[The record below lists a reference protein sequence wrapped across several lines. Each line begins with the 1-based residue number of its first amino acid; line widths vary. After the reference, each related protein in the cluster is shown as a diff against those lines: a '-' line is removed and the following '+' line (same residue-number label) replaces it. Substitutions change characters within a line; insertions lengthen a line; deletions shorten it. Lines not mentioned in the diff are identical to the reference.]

1 MALGTRVEH
10 GLEVGEM
17 YFVVYLSEK
26 KKRKERCILL
36 GPLENNLERKT

>member
-17 YFVVYLSEK
+17 YFVVYLSK
-26 KKRKERCILL
+26 KKRREMYFVGSFR
-36 GPLENNLERKT
+36 E